1 MELDSVLKK
10 AVEENNGVM
19 KYVAISGKI
28 QALTAPLRSQFVPHL
43 SGVIR
48 EKITVE
54 RKVKWNPF
62 LGIWYVCILIS
73 FGKYLLQIL

>member
-1 MELDSVLKK
+1 MR
-10 AVEENNGVM
+10 
-19 KYVAISGKI
+19 YVAISGKI

-62 LGIWYVCILIS
+62 LGIWYVLIHIL
-73 FGKYLLQIL
+73 